1 MATRFGYASED
12 VRSDSQWWRAR
23 IHPQDRD
30 RACRSID
37 EAIADAKSDSWTC
50 EYRFKR
56 RDNTYAEVCD
66 RGYILK
72 DRSGKAVRV
81 VGAVMDLSEIKEA
94 YRALQDSEA
103 RYRHTIEVTGQI
115 AWSASADGQR
125 VEFDESWSSLT
136 GLNCLMTPSE
146 WEQVAHPDDLATA
159 LDQWRKSVETGERL
173 EIEQRLKVQDGSY
186 RWFRSRAAAKKDERG
201 HVERWYGIVEDIHE
215 LKTSQEALKRL
226 ADFDELTS
234 LKNRHSFSLDIETA
248 LARAVDQGGAVGLLV
263 LDIDD
268 FKSVNDLFG
277 HDAGDRLLMS
287 IAQRML
293 DAGIELYRTGG
304 DEFAAIVP
312 MRRKNDLLLSAA
324 ERIHQVLE
332 EPFRVGGTVLECRT
346 SIGCAIYPPHG
357 ECPSE
362 LLKSADI
369 ALYTAKAAGR
379 GQTKLFM
386 SAMRSDLQKRNS
398 MLEVAREALA
408 SDKIGA
414 FLQPKICLRTGQIM
428 GFEALMRVGNER
440 FGPQGPAII
449 GAAFDHPELALE
461 IADRVLSKVIGV
473 VHDWQSKGLNFGRIA
488 INASPLEFRER
499 NYADRLLSRL
509 KEARVSPHCIEVE
522 VTETVFLERDEGSIL
537 HSLRQLKDAGITIA
551 LDDFGTGYASLS
563 HLRQYPVDALK
574 IDQSFVREIIVDPL
588 QTLITRAIINLS
600 QTMGI
605 QTVAEGVET
614 DEQADLLA
622 SLGCNVGQGFL
633 FARAVSMSEAET
645 LLRTNDRRYRTKLT
659 HELRVG

>member
-1 MATRFGYASED
+1 
-12 VRSDSQWWRAR
+12 
-23 IHPQDRD
+23 
-30 RACRSID
+30 
-37 EAIADAKSDSWTC
+37 
-50 EYRFKR
+50 
-56 RDNTYAEVCD
+56 
-66 RGYILK
+66 
-72 DRSGKAVRV
+72 
-81 VGAVMDLSEIKEA
+81 
-94 YRALQDSEA
+94 
-103 RYRHTIEVTGQI
+103 
-115 AWSASADGQR
+115 
-125 VEFDESWSSLT
+125 
-136 GLNCLMTPSE
+136 
-146 WEQVAHPDDLATA
+146 
-159 LDQWRKSVETGERL
+159 
-173 EIEQRLKVQDGSY
+173 
-186 RWFRSRAAAKKDERG
+186 
-201 HVERWYGIVEDIHE
+201 
-215 LKTSQEALKRL
+215 
-226 ADFDELTS
+226 
-234 LKNRHSFSLDIETA
+234 
-248 LARAVDQGGAVGLLV
+248 
-263 LDIDD
+263 
-268 FKSVNDLFG
+268 
-277 HDAGDRLLMS
+277 
-287 IAQRML
+287 
-293 DAGIELYRTGG
+293 
-304 DEFAAIVP
+304 
-312 MRRKNDLLLSAA
+312 
-324 ERIHQVLE
+324 
-332 EPFRVGGTVLECRT
+332 
-346 SIGCAIYPPHG
+346 
-357 ECPSE
+357 
-362 LLKSADI
+362 
-369 ALYTAKAAGR
+369 
-379 GQTKLFM
+379 
-386 SAMRSDLQKRNS
+386 
-398 MLEVAREALA
+398 
-408 SDKIGA
+408 
-414 FLQPKICLRTGQIM
+414 M